1 MVSFQTEKNASL
13 QTKPDNAPE
22 EPISPGES
30 PDETSVADTAYIGN
44 VNTKKFHLPSCRSLP
59 DEKNRVLFA
68 TREGAAL
75 AEYEPCGI
83 CKP

>member
-1 MVSFQTEKNASL
+1 MIDGSKSRIFINDSAMYIRAAVCATR
-13 QTKPDNAPE
+13 AP
-22 EPISPGES
+22 
-30 PDETSVADTAYIGN
+30 GN